1 MAVTNEEIK
10 TASKIVRR
18 VSNVEAFDK
27 SGSVFKGYQIWTD
40 ISPTIENDP
49 NIMFVKCVVQ
59 QGSKKEKLTVVQ
71 IDPPG
76 TGTPYDIDPTHAWN
90 CNSQVDPMSFGDI
103 GLLNHTNVP
112 CVLDFLKHR
121 YLKNQIYTTAVPLIV
136 AINPYKDLGNTTNE
150 WIRRYRDTADHT
162 KLPPHVF
169 TCAREALSNLHGV
182 NKSQTI
188 IVSGESGAGKTEATK
203 QIMRYFASSKS
214 GNMDLRI
221 QTAIMAANP
230 VLEAFGNAK
239 TIRNN
244 NSSRFGR
251 FMQLVI
257 SHEGGIRYGSV
268 VAFLLEKSRIITQD
282 DNERSYHIFYQF
294 LKGANST
301 MKSKFGLKGVTE
313 YKLLNPNSTE
323 VSGVDDVKDFEEVIE
338 SLKNMELSESDIEVI
353 FSIVAGILTLGNVRL
368 IEKQEAGLSDA
379 AAIMDEDMGVF
390 NKACELM
397 YLDPE
402 LIKREILI
410 KVTVAGGT
418 KIEGRWNKND
428 AEVLKS
434 SLCKAMYE
442 KLFLWIIRHLN
453 SRIEPEGGFKT
464 FMGMLD
470 IFGFEVF
477 KNNSLEQLFINITN
491 EMLQKNFVDIVF
503 ERESK
508 LYKDEGI
515 STAELKYTSNKEV
528 INVLCEKG
536 KSVLSYLED
545 QCLAPG
551 GTDEK
556 FVSSCAT
563 NLKENNKFTPAK
575 VASNKNFIIQHT
587 IGPIQYCAES
597 FLLKNKDVLRGDLV
611 EVIKDSH
618 NPIVQQLFEGQ
629 VIEKGKIAKGS
640 LIGSQ
645 FLNQL
650 TSLMNLINSTE
661 PHFIRCIKPNE
672 NKKPLEWCEPKILI
686 QLHALSILEALVLRQ
701 LGYSYRRTFEE
712 FLYQYKFVDIAAAE
726 DSSVENQNKCVNI
739 LKLSG
744 LSESMYKIGKSM
756 VFLKQEG
763 AKILTKIQREK
774 LVEWENCVSVIEA
787 AILKHKY
794 KQKVNKN
801 IPSLLRVQAHIRKK
815 MVAQ

>member
-1 MAVTNEEIK
+1 MAVTNEELK
-10 TASKIVRR
+10 TAHKIVRR
-18 VSNVEAFDK
+18 VSNIEAFDK
-27 SGSVFKGYQIWTD
+27 SGVVFKGYQIWTN
-40 ISPTIENDP
+40 ISPTIEEDP
-49 NIMFVKCVVQ
+49 NVMFVKCVVQ
-59 QGSKKEKLTVVQ
+59 HGSNQDKLNVVQ

-76 TGTPYDIDPTHAWN
+76 NGTPYEIDIKNAWN

-103 GLLNHTNVP
+103 GLLNHTNTP

-121 YLKNQIYTTAVPLIV
+121 YLKNQIYTTACPLIV
-136 AINPYKDLGNTTNE
+136 AINPYKDLGNTTDE
-150 WIRRYRDTADHT
+150 WIRKYRDASDHT
-162 KLPPHVF
+162 RLPPHIF
-169 TCAREALSNLHGV
+169 SCAREALSNLHGV

-203 QIMRYFASSKS
+203 QIMKYFASSKN
-214 GNMDLRI
+214 GNMDLYI

-251 FMQLVI
+251 FMQLAI
-257 SHEGGIRYGSV
+257 SHEGGIRNGSV

-294 LKGANST
+294 LKGADKN
-301 MKSKFGLKGVTE
+301 MKAKFGLKGIKD
-313 YKLLNPNSTE
+313 YKLLNPNSPD
-323 VSGVDDVKDFEEVIE
+323 VDGIDDVKDFQEVVA
-338 SLKNMELSESDIEVI
+338 SLKNMQLNDEQIEVI
-353 FSIVAGILTLGNVRL
+353 FSIIAGILTLGNVRI
-368 IEKQEAGLSDA
+368 IEKTEAGLSDA
-379 AAIMDEDMGVF
+379 AGIHNDDMEIF
-390 NKACELM
+390 RKACELM
-397 YLDPE
+397 FLDPE
-402 LIKREILI
+402 SVKRELLI
-410 KVTVAGGT
+410 KVTIAGGNR
-418 KIEGRWNKND
+418 IEGRWNKND
-428 AEVLKS
+428 AEVLKL

-442 KLFLWIIRHLN
+442 KLFLWIIKNLN
-453 SRIEPEGGFKT
+453 SRIEPEGGFKA

-508 LYKDEGI
+508 LYRDEGI
-515 STAELKYTSNKEV
+515 STAELNYTSNKEV
-528 INVLCEKG
+528 ISVLCERG

-551 GTDEK
+551 GSDEK
-556 FVSSCAT
+556 FVNACVV
-563 NLKENNKFTPAK
+563 NLKSNEKFIPAK

-587 IGPIQYCAES
+587 IGPIQYCS
-597 FLLKNKDVLRGDLV
+597 DNFLLKNKDVLRGELV
-611 EVIKDSH
+611 EIILGSENKVVSG
-618 NPIVQQLFEGQ
+618 LFEGQ
-629 VIEKGKIAKGS
+629 VIEKGKMAKGS

-650 TSLMNLINSTE
+650 TSLMTLINSTE

-701 LGYSYRRTFEE
+701 LGYSYRRTFDE
-712 FLYQYKFVDIAAAE
+712 FLYQFKFVDINTSENSAL
-726 DSSVENQNKCVNI
+726 DSREKCNQI
-739 LKLSG
+739 LKISG
-744 LSESMYKIGKSM
+744 LSDDMLKIGKTM
-756 VFLKQEG
+756 VFLKQDG
-763 AKILTKIQREK
+763 AKMLSKMQREK

-787 AILKHKY
+787 AIMKYKHK
-794 KQKVNKN
+794 QNVENN
-801 IPSLLRVQAHIRKK
+801 VSSLMRVQAHIRKR
-815 MVAQ
+815 MVA